1 LEAIAYCHDAR
12 VAHRDLKPEN
22 LLLRSLT
29 DDMSIKL
36 ADFGFAKVVEKPNS
50 LTTQCGT
57 PGYVAPEILNGVPYD
72 ERSDMWSIGVILY
85 ILLGGYPPFIDE
97 NQRRLFRKIRKG
109 KYEFHPEYWDP
120 ISEDA
125 KVLISSL
132 LTVDADKRL
141 LAREALNSNW
151 IAVASDEQL
160 EKGDMGAN
168 LMQLRK
174 FNGRRKFRAAVASV
188 LAVNKMANFLAFD
201 TFQEA
206 DSELPLLSAKSVR
219 RMRK

>member
-1 LEAIAYCHDAR
+1 MDMNPINLQYSIVCHD
-12 VAHRDLKPEN
+12 
-22 LLLRSLT
+22 
-29 DDMSIKL
+29 
-36 ADFGFAKVVEKPNS
+36 
-50 LTTQCGT
+50 
-57 PGYVAPEILNGVPYD
+57 
-72 ERSDMWSIGVILY
+72 
-85 ILLGGYPPFIDE
+85 
-97 NQRRLFRKIRKG
+97 
-109 KYEFHPEYWDP
+109 HPEYWDP

-132 LTVDADKRL
+132 LTVDADQRL
-141 LAREALNSNW
+141 SAREALNCNW

-206 DSELPLLSAKSVR
+206 DVELPMLSAKSVR